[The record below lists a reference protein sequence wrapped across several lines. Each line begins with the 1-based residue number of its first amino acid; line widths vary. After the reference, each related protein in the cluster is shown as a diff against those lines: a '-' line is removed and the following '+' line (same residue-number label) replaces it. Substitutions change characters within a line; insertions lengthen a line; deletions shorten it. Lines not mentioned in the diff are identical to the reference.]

1 MRVNI
6 NNIIISLNKD
16 QDKEIL
22 KEIERKGIKRE
33 NIKGCMREMIFIY
46 FLE

>member
-22 KEIERKGIKRE
+22 KEIERKGIKE
-33 NIKGCMREMIFIY
+33 KI
-46 FLE
+46 